1 MALVESQFRRL
12 YAVLFSIFVLFGISM
27 TIIGATLPK
36 ILADFQWSYTTA
48 GAVIAAGAVSYFVA
62 TYVAGF
68 LISSIG
74 AKPTMLI
81 GLVLEVL
88 GLLFFAKSP
97 SALINLLL
105 NAGIGIGQGFLEL
118 TVNWSTLRMDKS
130 GHGRAMNLMH
140 GAFALGAFI
149 GPFIVGILIQQNLS
163 WTLVYRGMALLFAG
177 IFTLITTLSFTALGK
192 DQGHST
198 SSGRRDLLRHPAY
211 WLGFITLLL
220 YVGVELGISNWIAEY
235 FVSTYKASPASG
247 SFMVSLFWIGLLA
260 GRFGVPL
267 LYRGNR
273 QGAVLLSMSILMSLS
288 VVLLSALGFAA
299 PSGPVLNLARLLAF
313 LSGLGCS
320 IIYPMVVMR
329 IGSAFPNTQSE
340 AVAFA
345 SMGGGVGAFVFP
357 FLMAALASAYGI
369 QIGFASYGLFSI
381 AVVIS
386 NFILVGLTKEKGH
399 Q

>member
-1 MALVESQFRRL
+1 MALVEAQFRRL

-36 ILADFQWSYTTA
+36 ILADFGWSYTTA
-48 GAVIAAGAVSYFVA
+48 GAVMAAGAVSYFGA
-62 TYVAGF
+62 TYTAGF
-68 LISSIG
+68 LIAAIG
-74 AKPTMLI
+74 AKPTMLM
-81 GLVLEVL
+81 GLVLEIL

-118 TVNWSTLRMDKS
+118 TVNWSTLRMEKS

-140 GAFALGAFI
+140 GAFAAGAFI

-163 WTLVYRGMALLFAG
+163 WTLVYRGMAILFAG
-177 IFTLITTLSFTALGK
+177 IFVLIAALSFASLGK
-192 DQGHST
+192 DRGHST
-198 SSGRRDLLRHPAY
+198 PNGRKDLLRHPAY

-235 FVSTYKASPASG
+235 FVSTYRASAASG
-247 SFMVSLFWIGLLA
+247 SFMVSLFWVGLLA

-273 QGAVLLSMSILMSLS
+273 QGFILLFMSILMSLS
-288 VVLLSALGFAA
+288 VILLSALGFVA
-299 PSGPVLNLARLLAF
+299 PNGVILNLARILAF
-313 LSGLGCS
+313 FAGLGCS
-320 IIYPMVVMR
+320 IIYPMVVTR
-329 IGSAFPNTQSE
+329 IGAAFPDTQSE

-345 SMGGGVGAFVFP
+345 AMGGGVGAFAFP
-357 FLMAALASAYGI
+357 FLMAALASAFGI
-369 QIGFASYGLFSI
+369 QVGFASYGLFSL
-381 AVVIS
+381 AVVAS
-386 NFILVGLTKEKGH
+386 SAILIQITKKH
-399 Q
+399 IQ